1 MIQREASSNAK
12 MHAALSTNEARTLAC
27 GRRCAALDTVS
38 VFVGGEWIMIH
49 GQRSGRVGT
58 CSIAL
63 RLLLGWQLLQQFVHE
78 LLTKAQLPTM
88 LLPFRPELKSVDN
101 AHVQQP
107 PRQTRPAPLRFATRQ
122 VGVVQLRK
130 HIDGAGAI
138 EVITDGA
145 GAADRNLATRVVP
158 ALKRSSLA
166 G

>member
-78 LLTKAQLPTM
+78 LLTKAVTGASTRLEDASALARLRTDTIGRYHPIATVIRYTF
-88 LLPFRPELKSVDN
+88 PFSVCMGN
-101 AHVQQP
+101 VSP
-107 PRQTRPAPLRFATRQ
+107 
-122 VGVVQLRK
+122 V
-130 HIDGAGAI
+130 
-138 EVITDGA
+138 
-145 GAADRNLATRVVP
+145 
-158 ALKRSSLA
+158 SSLPRLTA
-166 G
+166 ASLCKSNGGV